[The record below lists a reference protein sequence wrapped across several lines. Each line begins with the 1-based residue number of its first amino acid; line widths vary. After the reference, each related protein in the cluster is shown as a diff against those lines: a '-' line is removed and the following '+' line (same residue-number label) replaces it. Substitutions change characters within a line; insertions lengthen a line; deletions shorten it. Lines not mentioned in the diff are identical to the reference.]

1 MRRIYLHERPDW
13 PLFHWNQEAL
23 TNLLAAVR
31 YRQGRLS
38 GRMAALGFD
47 LRQEATLRTLT
58 EDVLKTSDI
67 EGETLDIEQV
77 RSSLARRLGI
87 DSAGPCPA
95 DGPADAPMDPRTDRA
110 AEGIV
115 RMTLDAASDYA
126 SPLTAERLWAW
137 HAWLFPDIDGYS
149 RPITVGAW
157 RDDHTG
163 PMQVVSGPIGRER
176 VHFEAPPAERIDEEM
191 ARFLEW
197 FNESDEMDGVIRA
210 GQAHLWFV
218 AIHPFDDGNG
228 RIARALADMALA
240 RSEQSPQRFYSM
252 SSQIREERAGYYKI
266 LEATQQGSM
275 DVSVWMYW
283 FLDCLGRAIDRAE
296 TTLDAVLDK
305 DRFWER
311 VAGLPFNERQRDALA
326 RLLDDFKGKLTS
338 SKWAKLAKCS
348 QDTALRDI
356 KELIAWGVLLRNPG
370 GGRSASYKLA
380 DFEAP
385 GGGQSAGYGPP
396 DVGTSRDAPRD

>member
-1 MRRIYLHERPDW
+1 MRRIYIHERPDW

-47 LRQEATLRTLT
+47 LRQEATLQTLT

-77 RSSLARRLGI
+77 RSALARRLGI
-87 DSAGPCPA
+87 DIG
-95 DGPADAPMDPRTDRA
+95 GLGHVDRNVD
-110 AEGIV
+110 GIV
-115 RMTLDAASDYA
+115 RVMLDATNCYHL
-126 SPLTAERLWAW
+126 PLTAKRLWEW
-137 HAWLFPDIDGYS
+137 HAWLFPDIDRYS
-149 RPITVGAW
+149 RPTAAGAW
-157 RDDHTG
+157 REDRTG

-218 AIHPFDDGNG
+218 TIHPFDDGNG
-228 RIARALADMALA
+228 RIARAIADMALA

-283 FLDCLGRAIDRAE
+283 FLDCLQRAIDRAE

-305 DRFWER
+305 ARFWER
-311 VAGLPFNERQRDALA
+311 VAGLSLNERQRDVFA

-370 GGRSASYKLA
+370 GGRSVSYKLA

-385 GGGQSAGYGPP
+385 GGGQSAGDGPP
-396 DVGTSRDAPRD
+396 DVGKSRDAPRD

>member
-1 MRRIYLHERPDW
+1 
-13 PLFHWNQEAL
+13 
-23 TNLLAAVR
+23 
-31 YRQGRLS
+31 
-38 GRMAALGFD
+38 
-47 LRQEATLRTLT
+47 
-58 EDVLKTSDI
+58 
-67 EGETLDIEQV
+67 
-77 RSSLARRLGI
+77 
-87 DSAGPCPA
+87 
-95 DGPADAPMDPRTDRA
+95 
-110 AEGIV
+110 
-115 RMTLDAASDYA
+115 
-126 SPLTAERLWAW
+126 
-137 HAWLFPDIDGYS
+137 
-149 RPITVGAW
+149 
-157 RDDHTG
+157 
-163 PMQVVSGPIGRER
+163 MQVVSGPIGRER

-305 DRFWER
+305 ARFWER